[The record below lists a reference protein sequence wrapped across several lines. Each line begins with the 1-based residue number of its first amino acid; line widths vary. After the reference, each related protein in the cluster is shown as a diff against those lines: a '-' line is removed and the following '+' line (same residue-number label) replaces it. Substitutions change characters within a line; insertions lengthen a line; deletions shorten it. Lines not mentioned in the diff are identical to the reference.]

1 MAFNSFNKRSLGGGI
16 KYADASIPNHEFANE
31 LQNRIDRIFKRI
43 YSSLMDNMW
52 GAYLADIQLKI
63 RCNKRI
69 LSLFCVVFLGN
80 KLGLF
85 H

>member
-1 MAFNSFNKRSLGGGI
+1 MAFNSFNIRSLGGGI
-16 KYADASIPNHEFANE
+16 KYVNASIPNQEFTNE
-31 LQNRIDRIFKRI
+31 LQNPIDRILKRI
-43 YSSLMDNMW
+43 CSSLMDNML
-52 GAYLADIQLKI
+52 GAHLADIPLKI

-69 LSLFCVVFLGN
+69 LSLFCVMFLGN